1 MEVKK
6 RYPGAGDPEGYDRI
20 VREVFAPIYPVI
32 AEQIVARTGKKEGHC
47 LDVGCGTGALGRAIA
62 GMSSLHITFLDHSPE
77 MIALSRDYADK
88 EALIG
93 RSDFLVGD
101 ISRLALD
108 DTTMDLVVSR
118 GSVPFWNDWE
128 RAYQEILRVLKKGG
142 HAYIGGGFGSA
153 ELRDEIVKIMNER
166 NREWRRPFQD
176 KARLYQEVLPTILEG
191 LPAAQAEI
199 IEDESGFWVH
209 IIK

>member
-1 MEVKK
+1 MQGKK
-6 RYPGAGDPEGYDRI
+6 RYPGAGDPQGYDRI

-32 AEQIVARTGKKEGHC
+32 AGQIVVRTGKQEGHC

-62 GMSSLHITFLDHSPE
+62 GLSTLHITFFDHSPE
-77 MIALSRDYADK
+77 MIALSRDYA
-88 EALIG
+88 EEEELIG

-108 DTTMDLVVSR
+108 DATMDLVVSR

-128 RAYQEILRVLKKGG
+128 RAYREIVRVLKEGG

-153 ELRDEIVKIMNER
+153 ALRDEIVQTMNER
-166 NREWRRPFQD
+166 NKEWRRPFQD
-176 KARLYQEVLPTILEG
+176 KVRLYQEALPAILEA
-191 LPAAQAEI
+191 LPAAQSNI
-199 IEDESGFWVH
+199 IDDESGFWVH